1 MVRYASFFK
10 NLRNSTSKEVAIL
23 VNMFSRDIRTT
34 TRSYLRAV
42 EQASG
47 HCLRVTGKEILRQV
61 AQLQAGDE

>member
-42 EQASG
+42 EKA
-47 HCLRVTGKEILRQV
+47 
-61 AQLQAGDE
+61 